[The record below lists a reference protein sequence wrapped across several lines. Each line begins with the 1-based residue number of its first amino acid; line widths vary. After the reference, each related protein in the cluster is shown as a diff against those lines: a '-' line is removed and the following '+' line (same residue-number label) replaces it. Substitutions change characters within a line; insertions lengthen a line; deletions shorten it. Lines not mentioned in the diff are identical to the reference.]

1 MIGTEQKIKIITY
14 IDRSNILSDIFIKYY
29 LNFFNSEEFYFL
41 ILDSQFDLVRDYLL
55 SKKFTNENLKPV
67 PNNHFGTVDQILKI
81 QNETLN
87 QFINQGYIVVY
98 VDIDEIIYHHDLR
111 NYILNNIIDYIT
123 PSGIVI
129 IPNSSEG
136 YIDPNDKILDQ
147 RKYCIFDNTWHSKT
161 CVLNKKYTWSGGR
174 HNKNSNKI
182 SDDIFLIDIGRCCQ
196 QIILEN
202 NKMTNKIYEN
212 VTFRYSTES
221 KDLINTMVSKF
232 LPTLKPLPEY
242 ILNTKL
248 F

>member
-1 MIGTEQKIKIITY
+1 MTLKDKIKVITY

-29 LNFFNSEEFYFL
+29 LNFFNPEEFYFL
-41 ILDSQFDLVRDYLL
+41 IVDSEFDSVSNYLI
-55 SKKFTNENLKPV
+55 SKKFTSENFKSV
-67 PNNHFGTVDQILKI
+67 SNGYFGTVEEILKI

-87 QFINQGYIVVY
+87 TFINQGYIVVY

-111 NYILNNIIDYIT
+111 NYILNNITDYIT
-123 PSGIVI
+123 PSGIVL
-129 IPNSSEG
+129 IPNSDEG
-136 YIDPNDKILDQ
+136 YIDRNNKILNQ

-161 CVLNKKYTWSGGR
+161 CILNKKYTWSGGR
-174 HNKNSNKI
+174 HNKNLNKI
-182 SDDIFLIDIGRCCQ
+182 FDDIFLIDIGRCCQ

-202 NKMTNKIYEN
+202 NKTTNKIYKN
-212 VTFRYSTES
+212 VSFRYSTES
-221 KDLINTMVSKF
+221 EQIINTMVSKF